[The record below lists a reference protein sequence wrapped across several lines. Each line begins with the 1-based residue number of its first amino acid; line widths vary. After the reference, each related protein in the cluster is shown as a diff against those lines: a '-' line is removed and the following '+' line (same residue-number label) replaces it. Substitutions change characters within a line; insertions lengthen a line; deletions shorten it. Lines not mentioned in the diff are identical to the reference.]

1 MIEEIPIY
9 LKPIEDKADLTNARL
24 EKLRGVIY
32 QRAGDAD
39 ANNILELR
47 TWKAVVESIE
57 N

>member
-1 MIEEIPIY
+1 

-24 EKLRGVIY
+24 EKVKDVIY
-32 QRAGDAD
+32 QRANEAD
-39 ANNILELR
+39 ANNTPELR